1 MAKFIKYE
9 IKGTYKYIL
18 GVLALSLILITGLHG
33 YINKMDHMSVLGNM
47 FISISVLILFGTAIV
62 TFFYI
67 IGSFKKELDEDRGY
81 LTFTLPLRG
90 SEIVAS
96 KLVVAL
102 MWFILLGIAMIVY
115 NGFMVFIFN
124 TSNMNLWTVIK
135 EIIYD
140 LKNIISIR
148 GILLSILIPIFSLI
162 SMLVLIYFSMALGK
176 VSFRNKKIGG
186 LWFVIFLVI
195 SILLSYG
202 QFKTRELLPYYLD
215 LTTLNI
221 EDASSLASNLN
232 REIMIEADHSGFYI
246 DSNIGILEVNI
257 GVSIFNLLTTVGL
270 FLATGYLI
278 EKRIDL

>member
-215 LTTLNI
+215 LNTLNI